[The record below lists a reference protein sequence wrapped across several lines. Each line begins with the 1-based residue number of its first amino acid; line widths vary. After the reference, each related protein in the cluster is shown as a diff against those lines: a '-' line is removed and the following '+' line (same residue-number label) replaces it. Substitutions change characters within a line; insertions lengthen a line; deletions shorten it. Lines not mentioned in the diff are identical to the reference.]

1 MFGGLFFIGGG
12 GGFAFFFFTSLT
24 HQLLG
29 SGSNLLWKFHSC
41 GKNLMKSEQYSSSWV
56 RVQDTWKNLSVSR
69 INRRPNSQLSDIK
82 ISLSPHEGKQTNPP
96 NKYKVVHFIRRLSG
110 DLHFARS
117 GICFNHSTHRPC
129 FPLFPT
135 PIISK
140 DKPGVYNCK
149 IKTTLTPEYWSLTKN
164 TEQWLKMYHSSWFFM
179 LSQAFVLIFKQL
191 TRNRNAL
198 ISGLHGQFLAHA
210 TSLNCASKKKKK
222 KQQIPLNPCRYWGT
236 AFLFQTLK

>member
-1 MFGGLFFIGGG
+1 MEKTLWRVNNIQVVGLEFK
-12 GGFAFFFFTSLT
+12 T
-24 HQLLG
+24 LG
-29 SGSNLLWKFHSC
+29 K
-41 GKNLMKSEQYSSSWV
+41 
-56 RVQDTWKNLSVSR
+56 TSVSQELIEDPTHNYPTLR
-69 INRRPNSQLSDIK
+69 FHYLHMRENKP
-82 ISLSPHEGKQTNPP
+82 TPP